1 MSLAAGRSR
10 RSPGL
15 ARLVGWLAF
24 ACLAAVPARAHA
36 LRMALLIGNDEGQS
50 GDAHLRYAESDASRL
65 AALLTRVGGFGP
77 DATQVVLGRT
87 AGEVQQ
93 SLAAVATRL
102 RATSGE
108 HLVVVY
114 YSGHA
119 DAQGLHL
126 GASTF
131 PLAELKAE
139 IIALPAAVRIL
150 ILDACQAGVMT
161 RAKGGRPGLGF
172 EVAPAAGEPVQGLA
186 ILAATAGSELAQESD
201 QLGGSVFTH
210 HLGAGLSGLADR
222 NRDGNVSLAEAFD
235 YASERTVSA
244 TLATT
249 TGPQH
254 PTFRLDLSGRDEL
267 VLTRPGRRG
276 VGYGHIRLDVPGWYF
291 IRRRDGTIAAE
302 ISSAGGE
309 TLALDPGPYE
319 VTRRGSAGLDVA
331 AVTVAEGQETP
342 ISGVASVPVSFGR
355 MVRKGGG
362 PEVAYGLAATTAVRT
377 PVQDLGASYGIAVAG
392 RVDLSAVSFE
402 LRLGIGRAHQDAA
415 HLSSTTWESLASVA
429 ALRVHDFGSAG
440 RRRLPTVGIGLEA
453 GASYLTQRLDGGERR
468 DTLSP
473 FGGPTALGELMV
485 GRRSFLRA
493 DLRVPVYLLHT
504 ADVTGATATRWQP
517 ALVVALG
524 GGAWF

>member
-302 ISSAGGE
+302 VSSAGGE

-319 VTRRGSAGLDVA
+319 VTRRGKTGLDVA
-331 AVTVAEGQETP
+331 ALTVAEGQETP
-342 ISGVASVPVSFGR
+342 ISGVRSVPVSFGR

-362 PEVAYGLAATTAVRT
+362 PEVAYGLAAATSVRT
-377 PVQDLGASYGIAVAG
+377 PVEDLGASYGIAVAG

-473 FGGPTALGELMV
+473 FGGPTALGELIV